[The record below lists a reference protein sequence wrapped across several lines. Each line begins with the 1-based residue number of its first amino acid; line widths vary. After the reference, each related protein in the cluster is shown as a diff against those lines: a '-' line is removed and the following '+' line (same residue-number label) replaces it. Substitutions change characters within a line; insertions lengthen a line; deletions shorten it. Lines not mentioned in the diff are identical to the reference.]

1 MMVVA
6 YVAKKL
12 PHKYFFAS
20 SNGEMTLVISIL
32 LLALLANASSSVDCD
47 FSLPAFRMSSSL
59 SKSVYYPPLP
69 VLSAGARYSWT
80 CRSPSDSRGFPFSV
94 HMSAHVPV
102 TGMLA
107 LAFQENVSVRAYVI
121 LTDFLDDDF
130 EWRVPADVVLS
141 HAAENS
147 FVLPTLL
154 LGFSSDACGC
164 VKRVRFTWDAR
175 EAADSGSCEADLSV
189 HSDTGNIDNSC
200 FPSWAFESSFNSN
213 IESLSESNEPR
224 HLVDLPSSHPCN
236 PAPFNTLPWSHK
248 ALRTVSF
255 NGRCK

>member
-1 MMVVA
+1 M
-6 YVAKKL
+6 L
-12 PHKYFFAS
+12 F
-20 SNGEMTLVISIL
+20 ISVL
-32 LLALLANASSSVDCD
+32 LLALLANASPSVDCD
-47 FSLPAFRMSSSL
+47 FPLPPFRMSSSL

-80 CRSPSDSRGFPFSV
+80 CRPPSDSRGFPFSV

-107 LAFQENVSVRAYVI
+107 LAFQEHVSVSANVI

-130 EWRVPADVVLS
+130 EWEVPAHVVLS
-141 HAAENS
+141 NAAEKS

-189 HSDTGNIDNSC
+189 QPDTGNIDHSC
-200 FPSWAFESSFNSN
+200 FPSWAFENSFDSN
-213 IESLSESNEPR
+213 IESLSESIAPR

-236 PAPFNTLPWSHK
+236 PTPLNTLPWSHK